1 MALHYMWYSLKC
13 SSYELYNSRAVE
25 VQSRKMDNRGSKSNK
40 GSALFVKEQRV
51 DGSYL
56 LNIQRFN
63 NLRYT
68 LRGFERI
75 TWSGIPSNQIL
86 NKQLYSTTSDSKNL
100 KQKLSKD
107 KDSFSLNPWFITGFT
122 DGDGSFAVSRLPP
135 CFPLSLHSFHE

>member
-1 MALHYMWYSLKC
+1 MAYHLYSWKC
-13 SSYELYNSRAVE
+13 GGLCYPGAVE
-25 VQSRKMDNRGSKSNK
+25 MRSREMDNRGSKSIILSNII
-40 GSALFVKEQRV
+40 VKEQRV
-51 DGSYL
+51 DGGRL
-56 LNIQRFN
+56 LNFCIFN

-75 TWSGIPSNQIL
+75 TWSGIPSYQIL

>member
-1 MALHYMWYSLKC
+1 MVRSQKMALHYMWYSLKC
-13 SSYELYNSRAVE
+13 GNYELYNSRAVE
-25 VQSRKMDNRGSKSNK
+25 VRSRKMDNRGSKSNK

-75 TWSGIPSNQIL
+75 T
-86 NKQLYSTTSDSKNL
+86 
-100 KQKLSKD
+100 
-107 KDSFSLNPWFITGFT
+107 
-122 DGDGSFAVSRLPP
+122 
-135 CFPLSLHSFHE
+135 